1 MSSAMNGF
9 SGKLSLQAWMVA
21 PETVKV
27 MAALL
32 EDGGDARFVGGCVRD
47 ALVNRKVLDIDIATP
62 LKPEEVIERL
72 TRHKIPYAP
81 TGLKHGTVTAIVDGH
96 PFEITTLRRD
106 VATFGRHAEVEF
118 TDDWTADAAR
128 RDFTINAIFSTVQG
142 DIFDPFGGVEDLRL
156 GRVRFVGDP
165 STRIGEDILRILRFF
180 RFYAHFGRGEPD
192 AEALKACA
200 AAAAQIPKLSAERI
214 RQEILKLLD
223 SDHCPAVW
231 KLMVQ
236 CGVVAQFLPEAAAIR
251 TLENLVQLETE
262 HHDGAIA
269 LRRLAAVLD
278 VTAEEIP
285 RLSQS
290 LRLSNSQS
298 AQLLKMIDP
307 GVGVSLHM
315 SDAEA
320 RQVVYKLGNDMARNV
335 LLLAAAKAG
344 NKGGLERLYH
354 TATAFRIPRFPLQGS
369 DLLELGYAPGPEMGK
384 TLEALEAWWIGED
397 FTPNRAECLQKLK
410 AEFRPKP

>member
-1 MSSAMNGF
+1 MSSAMTGF

-21 PETVKV
+21 PETVRV
-27 MAALL
+27 MTALL
-32 EDGGDARFVGGCVRD
+32 EDGGEARFVGGCVRD
-47 ALVNRKVLDIDIATP
+47 ALVNRKVLDIDIATK
-62 LKPEEVIERL
+62 LKPEAVIERL
-72 TRHKIPYAP
+72 ARHKINYAP

-118 TDDWTADAAR
+118 TDDWTSDAAR
-128 RDFTINAIFSTVQG
+128 RDFTINAMSCTIDG

-192 AEALKACA
+192 AAAVRACA
-200 AAAAQIPKLSAERI
+200 TAAAQIPKLSAERI

-236 CGVVAQFLPEAAAIR
+236 CGVVAQFLPEAAAVQ
-251 TLENLVQLETE
+251 TLENLVQLETG
-262 HHDGAIA
+262 HHDGAIV
-269 LRRLAAVLD
+269 LRRLAAVLNVGGSD
-278 VTAEEIP
+278 VP
-285 RLSQS
+285 RIAQS
-290 LRLSNSQS
+290 LRLSNGQS

-307 GVGVSLHM
+307 GVEVSLHM
-315 SDAEA
+315 NDAEA
-320 RQVVYKLGNDMARNV
+320 RQIVYRLGNDMTRNL
-335 LLLAAAKAG
+335 LLLAAARTG
-344 NKGGLERLYH
+344 DKGDLERLYQ
-354 TATAFRIPRFPLQGS
+354 TATAFRIPRFPLQGQ

-384 TLEALEAWWIGED
+384 TLEAIETWWIGED
-397 FTPNRAECLQKLK
+397 FSPTRAECLQKLK
-410 AEFRPKP
+410 AEFGPKT

>member
-1 MSSAMNGF
+1 MNGF

-21 PETVKV
+21 PETAHV

-47 ALVNRKVLDIDIATP
+47 ALVNRKVLDIDIATK
-62 LKPEEVIERL
+62 LKPEAVIERL
-72 TRHKIPYAP
+72 IRHKINYAP
-81 TGLKHGTVTAIVDGH
+81 TGLKHGTVTAIADGH

-118 TDDWTADAAR
+118 TDDWAADAAR
-128 RDFTINAIFSTVQG
+128 RDFTINAMSCTIDG
-142 DIFDPFGGVEDLRL
+142 NIFDPCGGVEDLRL

-165 STRIGEDILRILRFF
+165 ATRIHEDVLRILRFF

-192 AEALKACA
+192 AAALEACA

-223 SDHCPAVW
+223 SDRCPAVW
-231 KLMVQ
+231 RLMLQ
-236 CGVVAQFLPEAAAIR
+236 CGVVAQFLPEAVR
-251 TLENLVQLETE
+251 VETLENLVRLETG
-262 HHDGAIA
+262 HHDGAIV

-278 VTAEEIP
+278 VTAGEIP
-285 RLSQS
+285 RISQS
-290 LRLSNSQS
+290 LRLSNGQS

-307 GVGVSLHM
+307 GVKVSLTM

-344 NKGGLERLYH
+344 NKGDLERLYQ
-354 TATAFRIPRFPLQGS
+354 TATAFRAPRFPLQGQ
-369 DLLELGYAPGPEMGK
+369 DLLDLGYAPGPEMGK

-397 FTPNRAECLQKLK
+397 FSPNRAECLQKLQ
-410 AEFRPKP
+410 AEFGPKP